1 LCRRTSMTMTMLVMI
16 RITESPMIISVIHLL
31 PRYT

>member
-1 LCRRTSMTMTMLVMI
+1 MLVMI

-31 PRYT
+31 PRKIYAASSRYRQI